1 MSEPTTA
8 RDGRNHTRVL
18 PGADR
23 PLRPDPLVWVS
34 LLVAAIV
41 ATIMVGSTSPGAGD
55 GTIDAVEGAGP
66 AGGLCLMSGSSWCIA
81 EPPGWLLW
89 LFALAVLTPF
99 VVIVLGSVRAFVRGH
114 RSG

>member
-1 MSEPTTA
+1 MSEPTSA
-8 RDGRNHTRVL
+8 RDGRNPTRIL

-23 PLRPDPLVWVS
+23 PLRSDRLVWVS

-41 ATIMVGSTSPGAGD
+41 ATTVVAASGPGAD
-55 GTIDAVEGAGP
+55 TIDAVEGAGP
-66 AGGLCLMSGSSWCIA
+66 AEGSCVGFGPSWCIA

-89 LFALAVLTPF
+89 LFTLAVLTPL

-114 RSG
+114 RDG

>member
-1 MSEPTTA
+1 MSEPTAT
-8 RDGRNHTRVL
+8 RDEGNRTRIL

-23 PLRPDPLVWVS
+23 PLRSDRLVWVS

-41 ATIMVGSTSPGAGD
+41 ATIVVAATGPGA

-66 AGGLCLMSGSSWCIA
+66 AEGLCVAFGPSWCIA
-81 EPPGWLLW
+81 EPSGWLLW

-99 VVIVLGSVRAFVRGH
+99 VVIVLGSVRAFVRGY
-114 RSG
+114 RDG